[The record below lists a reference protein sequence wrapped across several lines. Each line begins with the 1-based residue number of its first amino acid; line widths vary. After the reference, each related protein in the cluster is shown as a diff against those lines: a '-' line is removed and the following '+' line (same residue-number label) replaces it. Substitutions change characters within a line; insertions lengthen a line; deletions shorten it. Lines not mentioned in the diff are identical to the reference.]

1 MARQRVLWG
10 RRVVGPGSGTRGP
23 EDLHRPTHQVQGT
36 FGVPK
41 EALPKTTCAPLLN
54 RLEEPPEDDQLQP
67 HTSRDEIALKEHPW
81 KWIT

>member
-1 MARQRVLWG
+1 MARQCVLWG
-10 RRVVGPGSGTRGP
+10 GALLALEVAL
-23 EDLHRPTHQVQGT
+23 EDLKTSIGLPTRCQGT